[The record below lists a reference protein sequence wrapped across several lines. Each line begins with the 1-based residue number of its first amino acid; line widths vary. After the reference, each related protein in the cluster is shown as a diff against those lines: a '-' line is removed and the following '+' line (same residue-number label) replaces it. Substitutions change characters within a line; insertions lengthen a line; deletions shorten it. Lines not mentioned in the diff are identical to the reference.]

1 MWFDGFEAFGGTA
14 IAAGNAMDI
23 GASVDDLKKKVV
35 LGYGLVEVMFSCWVS
50 NSSTPWLWLWLG
62 GV

>member
-1 MWFDGFEAFGGTA
+1 MVWFDGFEAFGGTA

-35 LGYGLVEVMFSCWVS
+35 LGYGIIEVMFSCWVS
-50 NSSTPWLWLWLG
+50 AGLSYDMPHI
-62 GV
+62 VD